1 MGKLSP
7 DRAWWLRKW
16 AVGGWSVGD
25 PMRGHV
31 KKWKAHTEALLKAG
45 FLEADEYEM
54 HRITDA
60 GRKALSEHRD
70 A

>member
-1 MGKLSP
+1 
-7 DRAWWLRKW
+7 
-16 AVGGWSVGD
+16 
-25 PMRGHV
+25 MRGHV